1 MTNATAASRAVKHS
15 NLKPGLKFA
24 LTALA
29 ALAAGGAVAAPQ
41 TFTATATVQNA
52 VTLTQTTPMN
62 FGTVFATA
70 TGLGAATAAD
80 PTFSQ
85 TLTLTSAGAVSA
97 SNKATF
103 PPNAL
108 PTTSLPGKLLSLAG
122 GVAGVYTAPGLPS
135 NGNVGVRLTD
145 SDNAKAFVNA
155 VDAAAVVAAACT
167 YDTPAAAIADGQ
179 VVLVNGADPSVAFF
193 CVNGFTSNRINLL
206 GDTGVPA
213 TGYGLGFG
221 VTALTFNLGASLIT
235 QAPLDGTKR
244 LYQPGAY
251 TGTFGMEVVFP

>member
-80 PTFSQ
+80 PNFSQ

-103 PPNAL
+103 PPDAF

-135 NGNVGVRLTD
+135 NGKVGVRLTD

-155 VDAAAVVAAACT
+155 VDAVAAACT

-193 CVNGFTSNRINLL
+193 CVNGFTSNQQNPTI
-206 GDTGVPA
+206 
-213 TGYGLGFG
+213 
-221 VTALTFNLGASLIT
+221 ASAIV
-235 QAPLDGTKR
+235 ANA
-244 LYQPGAY
+244 GAY
-251 TGTFGMEVVFP
+251 TVTVTDRWEASGIGVCTVVVNA

>member
-15 NLKPGLKFA
+15 NLKSGLKFA

-70 TGLGAATAAD
+70 TSAGAAADATFSQRLSLTPTGAATAAN
-80 PTFSQ
+80 
-85 TLTLTSAGAVSA
+85 LAAGG
-97 SNKATF
+97 
-103 PPNAL
+103 
-108 PTTSLPGKLLSLAG
+108 TTLPGKLLSLGG
-122 GVAGVYTAPGLPS
+122 GVAGVFTAPGLPS
-135 NGNVGVRLTD
+135 NGTVGVRLTD
-145 SDNAKAFVNA
+145 SDNVVGFVNA
-155 VDAAAVVAAACT
+155 VDAAAVTAASCV
-167 YDTPAAAIADGQ
+167 YDTPALAIAAGQ
-179 VVLVNGADPSVAFF
+179 VVLANGADPSVAFF
-193 CVNGFTSNRINLL
+193 CVNGFTSNRLNLL
-206 GDTGVPA
+206 GDTLVPA

-221 VTALTFNLGASLIT
+221 VSALTFNLGASLIT
-235 QAPLDGTKR
+235 QAPADGVKR